1 MLKKQFV
8 ETGKRISQS
17 DPHLPK
23 KINEFRPLTKT
34 ADPKEPLCP
43 VCKNMVWRDSV
54 DVGVGI
60 IHGPWGCGGC
70 GWSSDPFYD
79 CRSGPCEAEREDENK
94 YKINQF
100 GHLFK
105 NKPLKNKEQKSE
117 IENEF

>member
-1 MLKKQFV
+1 MNHNIY
-8 ETGKRISQS
+8 KRDENLYYPCDEHGNIDKS
-17 DPHLPK
+17 
-23 KINEFRPLTKT
+23 E
-34 ADPKEPLCP
+34 DPKEPLCP

-79 CRSGPCEAEREDENK
+79 CRSGPCEAELEDGNE

-105 NKPLKNKEQKSE
+105 DKPLKNKEQKPE